1 MEFRQLRSFVEVV
14 RQGSFTQAAQVR
26 HASQSTISKQVAQ
39 LEQSLGVQ
47 VLERNGPHVRLT
59 DAGAV
64 VFRRA
69 EEMLRLRRDLLS
81 ELDDLSQLN
90 RGELRLGLP
99 LLGADALFAQRF
111 AEYRRRYPNIA
122 VHLVEGG
129 SKTMEQAVL
138 AGELELAG
146 SLTPADDGFDYQPFC
161 NEPLD
166 VLLPAGHP
174 KAAAASVALGELADS
189 PFLLYQQS
197 FTLNDRLLRACLEAG
212 FSPREGGRSG
222 QADFLGA
229 LVAANQGVVLLPRV
243 IAREI
248 ERPGV
253 VRVLLREP
261 DLRWDIAFIWRRGG
275 YLSRAA
281 QAWLE
286 LGVGRITASSA
297 EATADNAW
305 GRYSPYRLL
314 PPRAGRITASAG
326 YARDQPLRAAANSA
340 SQGSASVSGVT
351 VSLASR
357 RSIGSTSRT
366 PSSPNSSRTCSPP
379 PQNVSP

>member
-174 KAAAASVALGELADS
+174 RPLPPASPSANWRTARSCSTSRASPSTTACCAPAWRPASARAKAAAAARPTSSARWWR
-189 PFLLYQQS
+189 P
-197 FTLNDRLLRACLEAG
+197 T
-212 FSPREGGRSG
+212 RSG
-222 QADFLGA
+222 AATTGDRSRDRTPGSGA
-229 LVAANQGVVLLPRV
+229 GPAQ
-243 IAREI
+243 
-248 ERPGV
+248 
-253 VRVLLREP
+253 EP

-281 QAWLE
+281 QPGWSCC
-286 LGVGRITASSA
+286 ASSRWRKA
-297 EATADNAW
+297 RRRTNNRQL
-305 GRYSPYRLL
+305 GR
-314 PPRAGRITASAG
+314 G
-326 YARDQPLRAAANSA
+326 Y
-340 SQGSASVSGVT
+340 GG
-351 VSLASR
+351 
-357 RSIGSTSRT
+357 
-366 PSSPNSSRTCSPP
+366 
-379 PQNVSP
+379 

>member
-229 LVAANQGVVLLPRV
+229 LVAANQGWCCYHGRSLARSN
-243 IAREI
+243 ARE
-248 ERPGV
+248 
-253 VRVLLREP
+253 
-261 DLRWDIAFIWRRGG
+261 WC
-275 YLSRAA
+275 
-281 QAWLE
+281 
-286 LGVGRITASSA
+286 
-297 EATADNAW
+297 
-305 GRYSPYRLL
+305 
-314 PPRAGRITASAG
+314 
-326 YARDQPLRAAANSA
+326 
-340 SQGSASVSGVT
+340 GSCSG
-351 VSLASR
+351 
-357 RSIGSTSRT
+357 
-366 PSSPNSSRTCSPP
+366 SRTCAGTSPSSGAVAATCRGRRRP
-379 PQNVSP
+379 GWSCCASGRWREARRRTNNHQLGRGYGG